1 MPSFT
6 PTEKRASLALAGVF
20 SLRMFGLFVILPV
33 LAIYASNLSGGA
45 NATGIGIAIGIYGLT
60 QAVFQIPF
68 GRLSDFWGRK
78 RTIYLGLLIFI
89 IGSIVAALAES
100 LLLLSIGRAIQ
111 GAGAVSAVVIA
122 LVADLTRDSVR
133 TKAMAI
139 IGVTIGFTFLLSI
152 ITGPLLQPIVGVP
165 GIFLITAIMSG
176 CAIFV
181 VHFLVPENERE
192 QVKASV
198 RVGPKPLRAILTDA
212 NLLRLDFGI
221 FSLHGILMSMF
232 IAVPFFLS
240 EHTHV
245 QDVWKFY
252 LYVMVASLGIMLPLI
267 RIAEKFELRKPVFI
281 VCVGLIFAVEVVLW
295 GFEANILQFGIA
307 MVAFFGA
314 FNVLEALLPSWVSR
328 VAHASSKGTAL
339 GVYSTSQYLG
349 TFFGGLMG
357 GVIYQSYA
365 WHGVFLFC
373 AGWAIIWLMISLKL
387 QDPIAESYD

>member
-45 NATGIGIAIGIYGLT
+45 SATGIGVAIGIYGLT

-152 ITGPLLQPIVGVP
+152 IIGPLLQPIVGVP

-176 CAIFV
+176 CAICV

-192 QVKASV
+192 QVKPSV
-198 RVGPKPLRAILTDA
+198 SVGPKPLRVILTDA

-240 EHTHV
+240 EHTDV

-252 LYVMVASLGIMLPLI
+252 LYVMLASVGIMLPLI
-267 RIAEKFELRKPVFI
+267 RIAEKFALRKPVFI
-281 VCVGLIFAVEVVLW
+281 FCVGLIFAVEVVLW
-295 GFEANILQFGIA
+295 GLEANILQFGIA

-328 VAHASSKGTAL
+328 VAHASSKGSAL

-373 AGWAIIWLMISLKL
+373 AGWAIIWFTISLKL
-387 QDPIAESYD
+387 QDPITVSYD